1 MTGPTA
7 TTIREGPEHSG
18 PMGSRAPPPP
28 LGFVAEE
35 SGEKGKGEAS
45 ADADSEEGPG
55 LGQEF
60 KLQWLCTERLP
71 FGLTRHIR
79 NPWNHDREIKVS
91 RDGTELEP
99 SAGQALLEEWRLYQP
114 AK

>member
-1 MTGPTA
+1 
-7 TTIREGPEHSG
+7 
-18 PMGSRAPPPP
+18 MGSRAPPLP

-35 SGEKGKGEAS
+35 KGEKGKGEATV
-45 ADADSEEGPG
+45 DAEEGLG

-71 FGLTRHIR
+71 FRFTRHIR

-99 SAGQALLEEWRLYQP
+99 SAGQELLEEWRLYQP